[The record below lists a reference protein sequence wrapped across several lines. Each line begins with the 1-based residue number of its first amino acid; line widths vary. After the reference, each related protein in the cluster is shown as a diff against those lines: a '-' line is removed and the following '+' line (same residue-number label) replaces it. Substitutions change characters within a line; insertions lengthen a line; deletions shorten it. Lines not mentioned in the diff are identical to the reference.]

1 MNKKEIFEKIQ
12 NAEIVNAFIGT
23 AELGKDASFYM
34 SERNTLGNPA
44 IIFDCG
50 KEKID
55 NETVISLSRS
65 IKNMFEDELEICGM
79 NLITRTGCPAK
90 IEFEYRVIN
99 EVKYDFSKA
108 KDYLENV
115 CPPELVANYCN
126 NALERLWKIH
136 SFLDIQNNALTIE
149 DFKGVSAALSLCKD
163 IADMV
168 DISD

>member
-1 MNKKEIFEKIQ
+1 MNKKEIYEKICG
-12 NAEIVNAFIGT
+12 AEIVKNLVAAAEFGKNA
-23 AELGKDASFYM
+23 SVYM
-34 SERNTLGNPA
+34 TDQNTLGKPA
-44 IIFDCG
+44 IVFDCG
-50 KEKID
+50 MEKVESD
-55 NETVISLSRS
+55 TVISLSRA
-65 IKNMFEDELEICGM
+65 IKSLLEEDVEILGM
-79 NLITRTGCPAK
+79 NLISRSGCPAK
-90 IEFEYRVIN
+90 IEFEYRMS

-149 DFKGVSAALSLCKD
+149 DFKSVSAALSLCKD

-168 DISD
+168 DIGD